1 MSELADSNL
10 AGGRLGSRVVGLVD
24 RAGQLVEVC
33 AEDAQEALE
42 GVPAHATLAALDAR
56 HERGVGAKLLG
67 DLFLGH
73 PSLVAK
79 LAEGSTEQELV
90 LLGSGR
96 VGFARHWQNAR
107 VVRQKAPGSF
117 WPKLGMLFR
126 SKISAGARLSPPPAW
141 HREFK
146 LPAQRQPTEPG
157 RVPSLPKL
165 PPGASNQQEE
175 PTMSTTLT
183 VPAEIVGHLRCGL
196 HMELGHAAGEI
207 ATLSTLRDRE
217 SYPDWYTEPLQ
228 QLDAARALLDAVGW
242 SLTDSPDSVEIDLDR
257 HGPILVTAL
266 VGLLEIERDLM
277 EVDLSFEGAEQQR
290 TRASRAVREIESF
303 LADHDLQKAD
313 GD

>member
-1 MSELADSNL
+1 MSEPADSDQPL
-10 AGGRLGSRVVGLVD
+10 CQVGSRVLGLVD
-24 RAGQLVEVC
+24 RAGKLVKVR

-42 GVPAHATLAALDAR
+42 RVPTHTPLAALDTR
-56 HERGVGAKLLG
+56 HERGVRAKLLG

-73 PSLVAK
+73 SRLVAK

-90 LLGSGR
+90 LLGGRR
-96 VGFARHWQNAR
+96 VGFARHRRNAR
-107 VVRQKAPGSF
+107 VAGQKVPGSF

-126 SKISAGARLSPPPAW
+126 SKISAGARLTPPPAW

-157 RVPSLPKL
+157 QVPSSPNL

-217 SYPDWYTEPLQ
+217 SYPDWYVEPLQ

-242 SLTDSPDSVEIDLDR
+242 SLTDSPEPVEIDLDQHR
-257 HGPILVTAL
+257 PIFVAAL
-266 VGLLEIERDLM
+266 TGLLEIERDLTD
-277 EVDLSFEGAEQQR
+277 VDPSFEGAERQHK
-290 TRASRAVREIESF
+290 RASRAVREIEGF
-303 LADHDLQKAD
+303 LADHDLQLPE

>member
-1 MSELADSNL
+1 MSGPADSNL
-10 AGGRLGSRVVGLVD
+10 ASGRIGSRVLGLVD
-24 RAGQLVEVC
+24 GAGQLEEVGT
-33 AEDAQEALE
+33 EDAQETLE
-42 GVPAHATLAALDAR
+42 RVPTHTSLAALDAR
-56 HERGVGAKLLG
+56 HERGVRAKLLG

-73 PSLVAK
+73 PGRVAK

-96 VGFARHWQNAR
+96 VGFALHERNAR
-107 VVRQKAPGSF
+107 VARQKVPGSF

-157 RVPSLPKL
+157 QAPSSPKL

-196 HMELGHAAGEI
+196 HMELRYAAGEI
-207 ATLSTLRDRE
+207 AALSTLRDRE
-217 SYPDWYTEPLQ
+217 SCPDWYAEPLQ
-228 QLDAARALLDAVGW
+228 QLDAARALLDAIGW
-242 SLTDSPDSVEIDLDR
+242 SLTDSPEPVEIDLDQHR
-257 HGPILVTAL
+257 PIFVAAL
-266 VGLLEIERDLM
+266 TGLLEIELDLAD
-277 EVDLSFEGAEQQR
+277 VDHSFEGAERQHK
-290 TRASRAVREIESF
+290 RASRAVREIDGF
-303 LADHDLQKAD
+303 LADRDLQLPESD
-313 GD
+313 

>member
-1 MSELADSNL
+1 MSKPADRNYV
-10 AGGRLGSRVVGLVD
+10 GSPIGSGVLGLVD
-24 RAGQLVEVC
+24 GASQLVEIG
-33 AEDAQEALE
+33 AEDTQEALE
-42 GVPAHATLAALDAR
+42 RVPAHAPLAPLDTG

-73 PSLVAK
+73 PGLVAK
-79 LAEGSTEQELV
+79 LAEGSTEQDLV

-96 VGFARHWQNAR
+96 VGFARHGRNAR
-107 VVRQKAPGSF
+107 VARQKVPGSF

-126 SKISAGARLSPPPAW
+126 SKLSAGARLSPPPAW

-157 RVPSLPKL
+157 QVPSSPKL

-183 VPAEIVGHLRCGL
+183 VPAEIAGHLRCGL
-196 HMELGHAAGEI
+196 HMELGHAAEEI

-217 SYPDWYTEPLQ
+217 SYPDWYAEPLQ

-242 SLTDSPDSVEIDLDR
+242 SLTDSPEPVEIDLDQHR
-257 HGPILVTAL
+257 PILVAAL
-266 VGLLEIERDLM
+266 TGLLEIERDL
-277 EVDLSFEGAEQQR
+277 VDVDPSFEGAERQR
-290 TRASRAVREIESF
+290 KRASRAVREIEGF
-303 LADHDLQKAD
+303 LADHDLQMPE